1 MDKIAV
7 LQSLTVSKQSRHLS
21 LCAISL
27 FITLFPF
34 FSFAQL
40 ITNVQ
45 LVDGTGKPAY
55 PASVRIK
62 HNRILAIGKLKPQ
75 NGELVIDGKGLM
87 LAPGFIDAHSHHFSD
102 VQRNTDALSTSNQG
116 ITTIVIGQDGSGY
129 YMDSLDLMMKR
140 IPVAVNVASYTG
152 HTSLREEVMGERDV
166 LRPAKQEEIDRMKIR
181 LQSELKK
188 GSLGLSTG
196 LEYEQA
202 FYSTRDEV
210 MQLSIITAVQNGR
223 YISHIRSE
231 DVTMDDALNEI
242 IEIGRATK
250 MPVQISHIKIAK
262 KSDWGAAQKVISK
275 LEAARKEG
283 IKITADVYPYNFW
296 HSTIRVLFPG
306 RDYNNIKSAEFA
318 VNQLFDPRQSRLAVF
333 APIPSYKG
341 KTISEIAS
349 TNKETDAQTLM
360 NLIAMASEFKQKN
373 PDHTGGIEAIT
384 AKSMS
389 DNDVAD
395 FIAWPHSVICSDGNA
410 GAHPRGYGSFT
421 RILGRYVREEK
432 LLTLEQAIHKMT
444 GLTAAHLGISKRGIV
459 KPGYYADLVLF
470 DPKTVLDHATIE
482 NSKALSSG
490 VEMVWVNGKMIY
502 QKGRSTGEK
511 PGMLLKR

>member
-1 MDKIAV
+1 M
-7 LQSLTVSKQSRHLS
+7 
-21 LCAISL
+21 
-27 FITLFPF
+27 
-34 FSFAQL
+34 
-40 ITNVQ
+40 
-45 LVDGTGKPAY
+45 
-55 PASVRIK
+55 
-62 HNRILAIGKLKPQ
+62 
-75 NGELVIDGKGLM
+75 
-87 LAPGFIDAHSHHFSD
+87 
-102 VQRNTDALSTSNQG
+102 
-116 ITTIVIGQDGSGY
+116 
-129 YMDSLDLMMKR
+129 
-140 IPVAVNVASYTG
+140 
-152 HTSLREEVMGERDV
+152 
-166 LRPAKQEEIDRMKIR
+166 
-181 LQSELKK
+181 
-188 GSLGLSTG
+188 
-196 LEYEQA
+196 
-202 FYSTRDEV
+202 
-210 MQLSIITAVQNGR
+210 
-223 YISHIRSE
+223 
-231 DVTMDDALNEI
+231 
-242 IEIGRATK
+242 
-250 MPVQISHIKIAK
+250 
-262 KSDWGAAQKVISK
+262 
-275 LEAARKEG
+275 
-283 IKITADVYPYNFW
+283 
-296 HSTIRVLFPG
+296 
-306 RDYNNIKSAEFA
+306 
-318 VNQLFDPRQSRLAVF
+318 AVF